1 MRGFANGARI
11 LVGRRSVCLKSAGRW
26 KNDVLGCLPVRSIV
40 RLSHPTRTS
49 ASGRFIAT
57 CRNRNPQPASHNTTG
72 RVGQA
77 DQPWN
82 GGTRDTSASRETWR
96 NTKLAPAHQIAG
108 SISMNAHRTETAA
121 SWNARF
127 RKWRRGFWWAGARFL
142 SSQQVAGR
150 TTFWVVCP
158 FAQSSACPT
167 LHERPRRGDS
177 SPPAGT
183 GIHSRP
189 ATTQRVGWDK
199 RAIAGMVE
207 RETRQHRARL
217 GVTQSSAPAHQIAG
231 SISMSAHRTETA
243 ARRNARFRK

>member
-11 LVGRRSVCLKSAGRW
+11 LVGRRSVSLKSAGRW

-96 NTKLAPAHQIAG
+96 NTKVAPAHQNSG
-108 SISMNAHRTETAA
+108 LHFDERA
-121 SWNARF
+121 SHGNGGEMGCAVSQME
-127 RKWRRGFWWAGARFL
+127 RGFWWAGARFL

-199 RAIAGMVE
+199 RTIAVE
-207 RETRQHRARL
+207 WWNVRHVSIARDL
-217 GVTQSSAPAHQIAG
+217 A
-231 SISMSAHRTETA
+231 
-243 ARRNARFRK
+243 